1 MPGAVNW
8 VRKDEDIAIRKYLL
22 GEMRISLAL
31 QFPAK
36 QGSWCTAFKG
46 SCSSLLLPQIS
57 QAELSSSS
65 EKDDGE
71 GIWWKNKTSH
81 QNS

>member
-8 VRKDEDIAIRKYLL
+8 VHDDEDIEIRKYLL
-22 GEMRISLAL
+22 GEMCISLAL
-31 QFPAK
+31 QFPAR
-36 QGSWCTAFKG
+36 QGSCAQPSRGGEFSIPPSGFAT
-46 SCSSLLLPQIS
+46 
-57 QAELSSSS
+57 ELSSSS

>member
-8 VRKDEDIAIRKYLL
+8 VHDDEDISIRKYLL
-22 GEMRISLAL
+22 EEMRISLAL

-46 SCSSLLLPQIS
+46 SHSSLFLPQIS
-57 QAELSSSS
+57 QVELSSFS

-71 GIWWKNKTSH
+71 GIW
-81 QNS
+81 

>member
-8 VRKDEDIAIRKYLL
+8 VHDDEDIAIRIYLL
-22 GEMRISLAL
+22 GEMCVSSAL
-31 QFPAK
+31 QFPAI

-46 SCSSLLLPQIS
+46 SYSSLFLPQIS
-57 QAELSSSS
+57 QVELSSSS

-71 GIWWKNKTSH
+71 GN
-81 QNS
+81 